1 MSLSALPTG
10 CSTDFVGV
18 RHRDGS
24 GLRGLGVMSSFRG
37 CFGRVWVH
45 VRVSWRYT
53 LAVSLLQKVSSSMQ
67 HITEETFRILV
78 NAGSVRKVTIQL
90 APWNGRDRWAVVLKL
105 GMEEATIKSART
117 EVRTWAS
124 LDSLAR
130 WLKAQGCG
138 VAELRVV

>member
-1 MSLSALPTG
+1 LA
-10 CSTDFVGV
+10 F
-18 RHRDGS
+18 
-24 GLRGLGVMSSFRG
+24 SS
-37 CFGRVWVH
+37 
-45 VRVSWRYT
+45 
-53 LAVSLLQKVSSSMQ
+53 LQKVSPFMQ
-67 HITEETFRILV
+67 RITEETFRILV
-78 NAGSVRKVTIQL
+78 NAGSVRKITLQP
-90 APWNGRDRWAVVLKL
+90 APWNGKERWAVVLKL

>member
-1 MSLSALPTG
+1 
-10 CSTDFVGV
+10 
-18 RHRDGS
+18 
-24 GLRGLGVMSSFRG
+24 MSSFRG
-37 CFGRVWVH
+37 AFGRVWVQVH
-45 VRVSWRYT
+45 VFWRYT
-53 LAVSLLQKVSSSMQ
+53 LAVSLLQKVSPSMQ
-67 HITEETFRILV
+67 HLSEETFRILV

-105 GMEEATIKSART
+105 GMEEATIQSART